1 MQREESLNGW
11 MFINHLSMLVIYRIF
26 EILKNTQLNKKQ
38 TLNHKYSINDVI
50 MHLQSVKK
58 IKLNQNKELISEPNK
73 LTKTLLEKMK
83 ISIT

>member
-1 MQREESLNGW
+1 
-11 MFINHLSMLVIYRIF
+11 MLVIYRIF